1 MDMSVLFCFFYQG
14 NCIFSL
20 LVYQVPQLPMEW
32 CTKWWTPPGMRCSS
46 WPGDGAVSPGGDG
59 VDVMVWVGCVMVWM

>member
-1 MDMSVLFCFFYQG
+1 
-14 NCIFSL
+14 
-20 LVYQVPQLPMEW
+20 
-32 CTKWWTPPGMRCSS
+32 MRCSS